1 MAGIKSLAKDTAL
14 YGLSSIVGRFLNWM
28 LVPLYTN
35 MFPVAEYGVVTFVY
49 SVVALVMV
57 ILTYGMETGFF
68 RFANHEKWS
77 DPMEVYST
85 SMMSLAA
92 SSTTFMLLVAL
103 FINPVSQWMECAG
116 HPSYVL
122 LMACCVGMDAFM
134 TIPYSYIRFRKRPM
148 RFALLKLVNIGINI
162 GLNLFFIVLCPW
174 LLKHAPGT
182 VSSFYDPSYGIGY
195 IFLSN
200 FMASAINLIMLW
212 PELHGFKWRF
222 TATLWKQMLVYSM
235 PLLVLG
241 VAGTLNQTIGTI
253 LYPHLVKDPAEAMYG
268 LGIYGANYKIG
279 IVLLIFL
286 QAFRFA
292 YEPFIFSRSKESG
305 GNKLQAYRDAMKYFC
320 IFALFIFLGVMYY
333 IDIIR
338 YVIPPRYFSGLKIVP
353 LIMLGEFFFGI
364 FFNLSIW
371 YKLTDRTVWGAYLSL
386 TGLAVT
392 VALNVLLV
400 PKIGYVGCAVA
411 ALCCYT
417 VMMLASYF
425 AGQRFYP
432 IGYPVKRILSY
443 FGFAA
448 ALYAAGVWLLPM
460 FGLHEAANGLIR
472 ALLLAVYVGTAIKI
486 EKINPVAEIKGVLH
500 RRS

>member
-77 DPMEVYST
+77 DPMEVYTT

-222 TATLWKQMLVYSM
+222 TATLWKQMLIYSM
-235 PLLVLG
+235 PLLVLAVKAKWRDWT
-241 VAGTLNQTIGTI
+241 VAVVSLAFPLFACCYVSWFRGEEFIAPALRLCESVTEPSGYSFLRTLNPAGLALIGVI
-253 LYPHLVKDPAEAMYG
+253 LTMAFCAVSLIISDRYSLKVKSRAAMRFNALLALLLCG
-268 LGIYGANYKIG
+268 LF
-279 IVLLIFL
+279 FL
-286 QAFRFA
+286 
-292 YEPFIFSRSKESG
+292 PSG
-305 GNKLQAYRDAMKYFC
+305 TAT
-320 IFALFIFLGVMYY
+320 IFALVAVPASILM
-333 IDIIR
+333 
-338 YVIPPRYFSGLKIVP
+338 P
-353 LIMLGEFFFGI
+353 LIFVRMGTGFTEFA
-364 FFNLSIW
+364 LSSAPA
-371 YKLTDRTVWGAYLSL
+371 LRRGQHSRH
-386 TGLAVT
+386 GHVT
-392 VALNVLLV
+392 VTRPPSGSDDAT
-400 PKIGYVGCAVA
+400 GRC
-411 ALCCYT
+411 
-417 VMMLASYF
+417 
-425 AGQRFYP
+425 R
-432 IGYPVKRILSY
+432 
-443 FGFAA
+443 
-448 ALYAAGVWLLPM
+448 
-460 FGLHEAANGLIR
+460 
-472 ALLLAVYVGTAIKI
+472 
-486 EKINPVAEIKGVLH
+486 
-500 RRS
+500 

>member
-241 VAGTLNQTIGTI
+241 VAGTLNQTIG
-253 LYPHLVKDPAEAMYG
+253 P
-268 LGIYGANYKIG
+268 
-279 IVLLIFL
+279 
-286 QAFRFA
+286 
-292 YEPFIFSRSKESG
+292 
-305 GNKLQAYRDAMKYFC
+305 
-320 IFALFIFLGVMYY
+320 
-333 IDIIR
+333 
-338 YVIPPRYFSGLKIVP
+338 
-353 LIMLGEFFFGI
+353 
-364 FFNLSIW
+364 NL
-371 YKLTDRTVWGAYLSL
+371 
-386 TGLAVT
+386 
-392 VALNVLLV
+392 
-400 PKIGYVGCAVA
+400 
-411 ALCCYT
+411 
-417 VMMLASYF
+417 
-425 AGQRFYP
+425 
-432 IGYPVKRILSY
+432 
-443 FGFAA
+443 
-448 ALYAAGVWLLPM
+448 
-460 FGLHEAANGLIR
+460 
-472 ALLLAVYVGTAIKI
+472 
-486 EKINPVAEIKGVLH
+486 
-500 RRS
+500 